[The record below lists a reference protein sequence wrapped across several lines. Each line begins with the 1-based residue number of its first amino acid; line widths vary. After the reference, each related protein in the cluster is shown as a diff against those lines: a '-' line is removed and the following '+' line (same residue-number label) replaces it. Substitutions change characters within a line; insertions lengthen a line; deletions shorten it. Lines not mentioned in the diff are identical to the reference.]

1 MGRSTEETSHFGID
15 HKTGKLAIGR
25 WRIAM
30 PQSRAARIGIGAGLI
45 VGGFL
50 GFLPILGFWMIPLGG
65 LVLSH
70 DLPFARRLR
79 RRWSVRW
86 AKRRQKREA
95 PAKPDSE
102 ADAGNSD
109 VHLRNRLLR

>member
-1 MGRSTEETSHFGID
+1 LARSTEETSRFGID

-25 WRIAM
+25 WRITM

-45 VGGFL
+45 VGGCL
-50 GFLPILGFWMIPLGG
+50 GFLPILGFWMIPLGA

-70 DLPFARRLR
+70 DLPFARRMR
-79 RRWSVRW
+79 QRWSVRW
-86 AKRRQKREA
+86 AKRRQKRDSPTKQDAE
-95 PAKPDSE
+95 PAAE
-102 ADAGNSD
+102 HSD